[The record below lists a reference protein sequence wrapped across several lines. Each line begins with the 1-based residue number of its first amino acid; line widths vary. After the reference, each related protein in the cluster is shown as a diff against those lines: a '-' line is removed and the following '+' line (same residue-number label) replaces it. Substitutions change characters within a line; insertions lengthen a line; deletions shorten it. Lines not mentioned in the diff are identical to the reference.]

1 MKFQPGQSGN
11 PSGYKKGQPNKIT
24 AAIRQLVNAEGPEI
38 VRKVIEDAKNG
49 DVAARQLFCK
59 HLLPR
64 YRTVMTPIDIEPAK
78 DSDEARAQINTL
90 VAMTAQGHLDLDS
103 LRTLVG
109 ALRVSIDDR
118 MAELDSIVRDLA
130 ERDGEREP

>member
-11 PSGYKKGQPNKIT
+11 PAGYKKGQPNKIT
-24 AAIRQLVNAEGPEI
+24 AAIRKLVNAEGPEI

-64 YRTVMTPIDIEPAK
+64 YRTVMTPIDMKPAK
-78 DSDEARAQINTL
+78 T
-90 VAMTAQGHLDLDS
+90 
-103 LRTLVG
+103 RTRPG
-109 ALRVSIDDR
+109 PRSIPW
-118 MAELDSIVRDLA
+118 S
-130 ERDGEREP
+130 P